1 MRIHWTQT
9 KVARKEIQSLTDENI
24 SRVLLDQLLARIA
37 RRDGRFRRRVRGEW
51 STGDDARPT
60 LPEAA

>member
-9 KVARKEIQSLTDENI
+9 KVARKEIQTLTDED

-37 RRDGRFRRRVRGEW
+37 RRDGRFRRRVRDEW